1 MEKFSS
7 WASHMNTLKFLQ
19 RKEWR
24 SDMMVFFLYLT
35 LYCMDIAFL
44 VKSAG
49 KERGMSP
56 GPPANRVWQASSYFS
71 VIVS

>member
-1 MEKFSS
+1 
-7 WASHMNTLKFLQ
+7 
-19 RKEWR
+19 
-24 SDMMVFFLYLT
+24 
-35 LYCMDIAFL
+35 MDIAFL

-71 VIVS
+71 VIVSWATLLKSES